1 MSLGSRALVHSEIMK
16 KDDKTVQ
23 SVTVIT
29 KNGSYYYKV
38 TQKSVTGAT
47 KYDKKLLKNVAV
59 FAKRDVTQLIDL
71 YCHYIPCYP

>member
-16 KDDKTVQ
+16 KEDKTVQ

-38 TQKSVTGAT
+38 TQKGVTGAT

-59 FAKRDVTQLIDL
+59 RDVTQLLDL
-71 YCHYIPCYP
+71 YCHYIRCNP